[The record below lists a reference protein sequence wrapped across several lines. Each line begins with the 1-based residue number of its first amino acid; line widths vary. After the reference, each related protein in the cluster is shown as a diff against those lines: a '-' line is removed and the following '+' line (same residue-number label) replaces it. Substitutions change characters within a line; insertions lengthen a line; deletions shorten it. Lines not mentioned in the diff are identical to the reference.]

1 MERADRFKVRTQG
14 IGGVADSALLS
25 SAREGFWTMTE
36 AAQPRLPMAV
46 TISAVLFAVG
56 VALASTAPYDAIIA
70 IDHLK
75 ISHGDFALILTAA
88 SIVGVVASVA
98 LGWLS
103 DHIGDRRV
111 LMLATAVIGSV
122 GFGLMYWLKSPLA
135 FVLVYCVILPF
146 GNTAF
151 SQAFAYARVYYD
163 QREPQAAEF
172 RITVLRSL
180 YAASWVMVPPLAG
193 WIAAV
198 YQVFD
203 VYLLAA
209 VAYLICGAISLVMLA
224 DRGTKLVAKP
234 PRKPVDGTREGIALP
249 IIVGIV
255 GLQLIYISLRLSGTV
270 TPLAMLAN
278 YNGTL
283 ADVGLT
289 NGIRALLEVPL
300 MLLWGLVGRRFRKHT
315 IIAAAGLI
323 YAVYLLLM
331 TQAHSVFDVF
341 VLQVPCAV
349 AIAALMSVPISYMQE
364 AIKGRV
370 GLSTSL
376 LDVIMV
382 VAGLASAGLFG
393 LFAGPNHY
401 LDLFWIGGGI
411 GAVGAVVMVVAHNV
425 IERRPAAI

>member
-1 MERADRFKVRTQG
+1 
-14 IGGVADSALLS
+14 
-25 SAREGFWTMTE
+25 MTE
-36 AAQPRLPMAV
+36 TRAPRLPMAV
-46 TISAVLFAVG
+46 TISAVLFAIG
-56 VALASTAPYDAIIA
+56 IALASTNPYDAIIA

-88 SIVGVVASVA
+88 SIVGVLASVT

-111 LMLATAVIGSV
+111 LMVATALTGAA

-135 FVLVYCVILPF
+135 FIVVYCVLLPF

-151 SQAFAYARVYYD
+151 SQSFAYARVYYD

-180 YAASWVMVPPLAG
+180 YAASWVLVPPLAG
-193 WIAAV
+193 WIAATW
-198 YQVFD
+198 QVFD

-209 VAYLICGAISLVMLA
+209 AAYLICGAVALA
-224 DRGTKLVAKP
+224 LLSDGGAKLVAQP
-234 PRKPVDGTREGIALP
+234 PGKPVDGVRGGIALP
-249 IIVGIV
+249 MIVGIV
-255 GLQLIYISLRLSGTV
+255 GVQLIYISLRLSGTV
-270 TPLAMLAN
+270 TPLATLAN
-278 YNGTL
+278 YHGTL

-300 MLLWGLVGRRFRKHT
+300 MLLWGLVGKRLRKHT
-315 IIAAAGLI
+315 IIALAGLI
-323 YAVYLLLM
+323 YAVYLFLM
-331 TQAHSVFDVF
+331 TQAHSVIEVF
-341 VLQVPCAV
+341 VLQIPCAV
-349 AIAALMSVPISYMQE
+349 AIAALLSVPISYLQE

-382 VAGLASAGLFG
+382 IAGLASAGLFG
-393 LFAGPNHY
+393 LFAGPDHY

-411 GAVGAVVMVVAHNV
+411 GAVGAAVMVVAHNV
-425 IERRPAAI
+425 IKRRPVAV